1 MRQYNATTLEDQIQ
15 DLAEFVERE
24 GQESQKAIKMQL
36 IILGVVSLILIA
48 YFMILN
54 AEIRKATEPKE
65 LAKQAAV
72 IIDDNVPDLG
82 KMLEDVLNE
91 STPQVAKFIGSQAIE
106 QGVPFLVKQSEDV
119 LASYITAATKETATW
134 LDTAFQQLLKE
145 NKAVFIEALKSEN
158 LQGAALDPKLVMKP
172 VLAEFKKTFDS
183 QASSSDSEARV
194 AVRQTLVA
202 LKNINSR
209 LKHLSTVDASELSA
223 REAKSARLLRTW
235 WKWQRTRTV
244 EDIDTMPVQN
254 PSKPKSDG

>member
-145 NKAVFIEALKSEN
+145 NKAVFIEALKSEICR
-158 LQGAALDPKLVMKP
+158 GRHDPKLV
-172 VLAEFKKTFDS
+172 
-183 QASSSDSEARV
+183 EAR
-194 AVRQTLVA
+194 
-202 LKNINSR
+202 SC
-209 LKHLSTVDASELSA
+209 
-223 REAKSARLLRTW
+223 
-235 WKWQRTRTV
+235 
-244 EDIDTMPVQN
+244 
-254 PSKPKSDG
+254 